1 MQSNSSPS
9 PPLFPLSPFSFNG
22 DLSDGGFEGT
32 RVLFFASLLFF
43 QGGGMDFSKVGE
55 KLLSSVRS
63 ARSLGLLPSTSDRPE
78 VPARAVAAAA
88 VARALAGLP
97 PHQRYSLP
105 SSSEELSSI
114 YGSKPHGQV
123 VEELEE
129 EFYEEEFDPVRHV
142 LEHMPS
148 EENDVAYFEEKVMG
162 SSLGATT
169 LCIMPKAT
177 VRLAQ
182 LDSIAERL
190 SRHVME
196 HHEEMVKGMHLV
208 RELEKDL
215 KVANVICMN
224 GRRHLTS
231 SRNEVSR
238 DLIVTTSSKKKQVLL
253 YFPTIAGVTMFKTL
267 YCPPGNSAIAQK
279 MQDASILLASEF
291 QGRVLFDFRD
301 MLPILTELRHAL
313 DMQVALE
320 NHVEEGNFF
329 KAFQVLS
336 EYLQL
341 LDSFSELSAIQEMSH
356 GVEVWLGKTLQ
367 KLDSLL
373 LGVCQ
378 DFKEDGYITVVDAYA
393 LIGDVSGLAEKI
405 QSFFMQEVLS
415 DLETSNMQ
423 SSSSRLTY
431 SDLCHQIPESKFRQC
446 LLTTLA
452 ALFKLMSSYHAI
464 MSFQLVDKVSAC
476 HAPHIKQKQRDVPGV
491 SGDVQHVDTVK
502 GNSYSSNEDN
512 GLLSESMDRVHTT
525 ATTSSINATETNGS
539 MCINSSDSVDESRNG
554 GSEAS
559 SSGSPWFQ
567 LRKDATVFVS
577 QTLQRGRK
585 NLWQL
590 TTSRVSVLLS
600 SAAVSSSSIH
610 QFLINYEDLN
620 VFILAG
626 EAFCGAKAVEFRQK
640 VKAVCE
646 NYFVAFHRQNIY
658 ALKMVLEKEN
668 WLKLPPETIQVVSF
682 AGLVGDGAAL
692 IVPSERNSSN
702 KRVLH
707 SNKSADS
714 VETGPKKSGFSYWLK
729 SGNPFLVKLSSKEYH
744 DSFSLNGSNSGE
756 SDGKINENSQSD
768 KFSPK
773 TNDSNHVNG
782 SNSVSEDENEDLH
795 ADFIDEDSQL
805 PSRISKPNHSRNNS
819 SHCNDEEMT
828 AQTGSSL
835 CLLRL
840 MDKYA
845 RLMQKLE
852 IVNVE
857 FFKGIY
863 QLFGIFFHFVF
874 ETFGQQNT
882 FPSGKGLGDSL
893 SYQLKTALYRITQ
906 DSERCAGADTI
917 SIVARLLL
925 RSKAH
930 LQLMLLQNNAAV
942 VEDFYAHSQGWD
954 SDSNPTSSYNIIA
967 MMEEQEIETEYP
979 QIKKLEQLIAKHTAK
994 DPKYILSSSSTAVS
1008 NYQPPRD
1015 SMMGPPGYPPA
1026 TGNTA
1031 IPVPQRPTYG
1041 DGVPRFSNFRR
1052 DPKNEW
1058 WNLPSAMHQ
1067 TGAIF
1072 VIPHPLGKFDDVFM
1086 RWESIT
1092 KIHVA
1097 MQGFT
1102 EVRNKIMFIEN
1113 LLGETEKLMWTQWR
1127 MAYTAEYEALVASGD
1142 GDEGTQNIISQ
1153 MRTVFTL
1160 EDPYQGSTLM
1170 QEEAYRDL
1178 ERLVDSYVVSKVFK
1192 KDISKKWFDLVKNGG
1207 RKMMYV
1213 DRISNAKWEVK
1224 ELGLE
1229 HNGYVDLLLG
1239 EFKHYKTRLAHGGI
1253 PKEVQDLLLEYG
1265 VEIVAETLIEG
1276 LSRVKRCSDEGRAL
1290 MSLDLQVLING
1301 LQHFVPTNVKPKL
1314 QTVETFIKAYYLP
1327 ETEYVHWSRAH
1338 PEYSKSHIVGLINL
1352 VATMKGWK
1360 RKTRLEVIEK
1370 IEGAGL

>member
-1 MQSNSSPS
+1 M
-9 PPLFPLSPFSFNG
+9 
-22 DLSDGGFEGT
+22 
-32 RVLFFASLLFF
+32 RY
-43 QGGGMDFSKVGE
+43 QGI
-55 KLLSSVRS
+55 
-63 ARSLGLLPSTSDRPE
+63 
-78 VPARAVAAAA
+78 
-88 VARALAGLP
+88 
-97 PHQRYSLP
+97 
-105 SSSEELSSI
+105 SSSQS
-114 YGSKPHGQV
+114 
-123 VEELEE
+123 
-129 EFYEEEFDPVRHV
+129 
-142 LEHMPS
+142 
-148 EENDVAYFEEKVMG
+148 
-162 SSLGATT
+162 
-169 LCIMPKAT
+169 
-177 VRLAQ
+177 
-182 LDSIAERL
+182 
-190 SRHVME
+190 
-196 HHEEMVKGMHLV
+196 
-208 RELEKDL
+208 
-215 KVANVICMN
+215 
-224 GRRHLTS
+224 
-231 SRNEVSR
+231 
-238 DLIVTTSSKKKQVLL
+238 SSKKKQVLL
-253 YFPTIAGVTMFKTL
+253 
-267 YCPPGNSAIAQK
+267 
-279 MQDASILLASEF
+279 
-291 QGRVLFDFRD
+291 D

-415 DLETSNMQ
+415 VTHSVLKNILQEDLETSNMQ

-431 SDLCHQIPESKFRQC
+431 SDLCHQIPESRFRQC

-464 MSFQLVDKVSAC
+464 MSFQLADKVSAC

-539 MCINSSDSVDESRNG
+539 VCINSSDSVDESRNG

-620 VFILAG
+620 IFILAG

-773 TNDSNHVNG
+773 TNDANHVNG

-906 DSERCAGADTI
+906 DCDQWIKPQSVSFFSSSPTSMNTSLTHMELMPASPQNTNFGHPLSTSFGLKERCAGADTI

-942 VEDFYAHSQGWD
+942 VEDFYAH
-954 SDSNPTSSYNIIA
+954 
-967 MMEEQEIETEYP
+967 
-979 QIKKLEQLIAKHTAK
+979 
-994 DPKYILSSSSTAVS
+994 
-1008 NYQPPRD
+1008 
-1015 SMMGPPGYPPA
+1015 
-1026 TGNTA
+1026 
-1031 IPVPQRPTYG
+1031 
-1041 DGVPRFSNFRR
+1041 
-1052 DPKNEW
+1052 
-1058 WNLPSAMHQ
+1058 
-1067 TGAIF
+1067 
-1072 VIPHPLGKFDDVFM
+1072 
-1086 RWESIT
+1086 
-1092 KIHVA
+1092 
-1097 MQGFT
+1097 
-1102 EVRNKIMFIEN
+1102 
-1113 LLGETEKLMWTQWR
+1113 
-1127 MAYTAEYEALVASGD
+1127 
-1142 GDEGTQNIISQ
+1142 
-1153 MRTVFTL
+1153 
-1160 EDPYQGSTLM
+1160 
-1170 QEEAYRDL
+1170 
-1178 ERLVDSYVVSKVFK
+1178 LVDSVP
-1192 KDISKKWFDLVKNGG
+1192 DLVQHIHRTTARLLLHING
-1207 RKMMYV
+1207 YV

>member
-1 MQSNSSPS
+1 MPIHW
-9 PPLFPLSPFSFNG
+9 
-22 DLSDGGFEGT
+22 
-32 RVLFFASLLFF
+32 
-43 QGGGMDFSKVGE
+43 
-55 KLLSSVRS
+55 LLSNGVVRS
-63 ARSLGLLPSTSDRPE
+63 EEFLVAFFG

-129 EFYEEEFDPVRHV
+129 EFYEEVFLAHDCQFGFSKWHAYVLYWTWDPILFSSGLGGVMGRLLRQYTTKKSIEFDPVRHV

-148 EENDVAYFEEKVMG
+148 EENDVAYFEE
-162 SSLGATT
+162 
-169 LCIMPKAT
+169 KAT

-196 HHEEMVKGMHLV
+196 HHEEMVHYAPCDGKSSSSTCRCVILINPFGNVDDDELGIYGMHLV

-253 YFPTIAGVTMFKTL
+253 
-267 YCPPGNSAIAQK
+267 
-279 MQDASILLASEF
+279 
-291 QGRVLFDFRD
+291 D

-378 DFKEDGYITVVDAYA
+378 DFKEDGYITV
-393 LIGDVSGLAEKI
+393 
-405 QSFFMQEVLS
+405 
-415 DLETSNMQ
+415 
-423 SSSSRLTY
+423 
-431 SDLCHQIPESKFRQC
+431 
-446 LLTTLA
+446 
-452 ALFKLMSSYHAI
+452 
-464 MSFQLVDKVSAC
+464 SAC

-512 GLLSESMDRVHTT
+512 GLLSESMDRLHTT

-620 VFILAG
+620 IFILAG

-646 NYFVAFHRQNIY
+646 NYLVAFHRQNIY

-773 TNDSNHVNG
+773 TNDANHVNG

-893 SYQLKTALYRITQ
+893 SFNLVAELASVPLCIGYFLLKRK
-906 DSERCAGADTI
+906 CADTI

-942 VEDFYAHSQGWD
+942 VEDFYAH
-954 SDSNPTSSYNIIA
+954 
-967 MMEEQEIETEYP
+967 
-979 QIKKLEQLIAKHTAK
+979 
-994 DPKYILSSSSTAVS
+994 
-1008 NYQPPRD
+1008 
-1015 SMMGPPGYPPA
+1015 
-1026 TGNTA
+1026 
-1031 IPVPQRPTYG
+1031 
-1041 DGVPRFSNFRR
+1041 
-1052 DPKNEW
+1052 
-1058 WNLPSAMHQ
+1058 
-1067 TGAIF
+1067 
-1072 VIPHPLGKFDDVFM
+1072 
-1086 RWESIT
+1086 
-1092 KIHVA
+1092 
-1097 MQGFT
+1097 
-1102 EVRNKIMFIEN
+1102 
-1113 LLGETEKLMWTQWR
+1113 
-1127 MAYTAEYEALVASGD
+1127 
-1142 GDEGTQNIISQ
+1142 
-1153 MRTVFTL
+1153 
-1160 EDPYQGSTLM
+1160 
-1170 QEEAYRDL
+1170 
-1178 ERLVDSYVVSKVFK
+1178 LVDSVP
-1192 KDISKKWFDLVKNGG
+1192 DLVQHIHRTTARLLLHINGLQQPVDFLYTIDLVVLMG
-1207 RKMMYV
+1207 LHVPSSGFSLVNFTLVSNFGVVHSYLEDNLQLFVIVEAIEKGHDLGSRPRYV

-1314 QTVETFIKAYYLP
+1314 QTVETFIK
-1327 ETEYVHWSRAH
+1327 VNKRAVLRDM
-1338 PEYSKSHIVGLINL
+1338 KSLEISEPIKRTIFQKLNMCTGHVLI
-1352 VATMKGWK
+1352 
-1360 RKTRLEVIEK
+1360 R
-1370 IEGAGL
+1370 